1 MNTQNPI
8 VRMLVGIVAIAA
20 ALRLTWWLIQPVL
33 PALAVAL
40 VAFAVIRVVGWYHH
54 DRW

>member
-8 VRMLVGIVAIAA
+8 MRVLVGIVAIAA
-20 ALRLTWWLIQPVL
+20 ALRLTWVLIQPVL
-33 PALAVAL
+33 PALAVGL
-40 VAFAVIRVVGWYHH
+40 VAFAVIRVVGWYRH